1 MAEDNTLLLRAA
13 LDPRAMDEEQL
24 DEWIKAA
31 EAVSEDD
38 GMIEASGDDGER
50 GDGD

>member
-31 EAVSEDD
+31 EAVSEGDD
-38 GMIEASGDDGER
+38 VIEASVDDGPS
-50 GDGD
+50 GDSE